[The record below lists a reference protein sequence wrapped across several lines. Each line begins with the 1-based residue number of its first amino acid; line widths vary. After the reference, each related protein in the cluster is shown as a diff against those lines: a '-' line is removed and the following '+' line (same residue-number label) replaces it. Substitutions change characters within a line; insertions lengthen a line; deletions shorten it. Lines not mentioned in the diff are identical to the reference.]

1 MPTNFDETLEQRYER
16 EYLDMLDMYAE
27 MTPYQIFQMSIELNN
42 ALAKVQEYENRD
54 AQLGSC
60 GNCLCAKTVS

>member
-27 MTPYQIFQMSIELNN
+27 MTPYQIFQMAIELNN
-42 ALAKVQEYENRD
+42 ALAKVQEYEN
-54 AQLGSC
+54 
-60 GNCLCAKTVS
+60 